1 MTSPKENTPIDKNC
15 TGVSKVRGFIAFIIV
30 VTVLIAIVS
39 FKNTAIDKCSD
50 DYIPY
55 AKELIICPD

>member
-1 MTSPKENTPIDKNC
+1 M
-15 TGVSKVRGFIAFIIV
+15 RGFIAFIIV